1 MWATVLVMIM
11 QLGTL
16 ILVAWATREFG
27 TDHTF
32 VVSVREPPCRWA
44 GPPEGQLAPV
54 RPQGRGGP
62 PGAVSVLLATKVARP
77 RPVGRRRDR
86 LRCRLRPP
94 GPTWRPTPRPLKRQH
109 VPTTTTQPPARPRIR
124 IAKLVAS
131 ADAELVA
138 ELPTTTALIEVEVAA
153 LIMNLR
159 RFAALEARL
168 ERVVKRV
175 EEQLG
180 HQVDEA
186 EWFALVEGLGVSLVR
201 PLLERLAQAHP
212 DELSRSA

>member
-32 VVSVREPPCRWA
+32 VVMVREPPCRWA
-44 GPPEGQLAPV
+44 GPPEGHLAPV
-54 RPQGRGGP
+54 RPQGWAGP
-62 PGAVSVLLATKVARP
+62 PSALSVRLVTKVARP
-77 RPVGRRRDR
+77 RSVGSRRGR
-86 LRCRLRPP
+86 LRCRSRSPRPGSRPRP
-94 GPTWRPTPRPLKRQH
+94 GPLKRQ
-109 VPTTTTQPPARPRIR
+109 VPMATTRPSAKPGIR

-138 ELPTTTALIEVEVAA
+138 ELPTTTALIEVEAAA
-153 LIMNLR
+153 LIMSLR

-168 ERVVKRV
+168 ERVAKRV
-175 EEQLG
+175 EDQIG
-180 HQVDEA
+180 HQVDED
-186 EWFALVEGLGVSLVR
+186 EWFALVEQMGVSLVR

-212 DELSRSA
+212 DELSSSA